1 MHDKHCHEKAMVA
14 QDLGERGGGV
24 SAQHLSLSA
33 GKEIESAK
41 VAVG

>member
-14 QDLGERGGGV
+14 QDLGERGGV